1 MNNRSNSKGHG
12 KRTTIRDKTKETETQ
27 TKTKAKTTIKM
38 TTPQLL
44 NRNTRN
50 MPAWVVRERERE
62 I

>member
-12 KRTTIRDKTKETETQ
+12 KRTTTRDETTETET
-27 TKTKAKTTIKM
+27 KKKAKTTIEM

-50 MPAWVVRERERE
+50 MPAWVVRERDQN
-62 I
+62 